1 MWVTTS
7 TPSLWDRLSP
17 PPVKRFLDLM
27 AMSAGGWIG
36 WIIGAWGGF
45 FTAFIVSIVGTGVGL
60 YASRRVTKRL
70 LG

>member
-1 MWVTTS
+1 M
-7 TPSLWDRLSP
+7 
-17 PPVKRFLDLM
+17 KRFLDLM

-36 WIIGAWGGF
+36 WIIGAWVGF

-60 YASRRVTKRL
+60 YASRRVTKHF